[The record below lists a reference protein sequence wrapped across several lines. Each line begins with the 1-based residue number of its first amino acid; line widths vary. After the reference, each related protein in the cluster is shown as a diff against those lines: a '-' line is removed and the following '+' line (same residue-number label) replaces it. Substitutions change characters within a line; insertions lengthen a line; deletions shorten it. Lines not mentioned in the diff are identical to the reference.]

1 MLKNRSIINHYQAW
15 IVASLLVILYK
26 LSYISSFLM
35 HSGRTNSHTI
45 RTRRISSLSPSKNTI
60 ITLSLNNNIL
70 TTQQS
75 SNKCDNSK
83 TTHLVFP
90 GGGIF
95 FYWQAGAI
103 TYLREQNYNLDTT
116 EDNENQKL
124 LFTGASAGALC
135 ATLTCTNVDFIAAT
149 TLALDKSEEAGI
161 WDRPLGLYG
170 IWGDI
175 IEEWLYELLPDDSID
190 LVNDR
195 VSKITN

>member
-15 IVASLLVILYK
+15 MVAILLVILYD
-26 LSYISSFLM
+26 LSYISSFVI
-35 HSGRTNSHTI
+35 HSRQTN
-45 RTRRISSLSPSKNTI
+45 TRSIPLLSVSKNKIITPSSLNH
-60 ITLSLNNNIL
+60 NIL
-70 TTQQS
+70 TTQQIN
-75 SNKCDNSK
+75 NKSDNCK
-83 TTHLVFP
+83 ITHLVFP

-116 EDNENQKL
+116 ADNDDQKL

-149 TLALDKSEEAGI
+149 SLALEKAEEEGI

-175 IEEWLYELLPDDSID
+175 IEEWLYELLPNDSID

-195 VSKITN
+195 VSTNTN